1 MIAYGTFKRKS
12 GFKLYAKS
20 QNLDFDIANEVSK
33 QLENYE
39 NDLKYAEDDEQDLID
54 VYDYVDEKY
63 HHLIKESEKY
73 TGIISDKKPHPC
85 GHLIYQGNI
94 KEEIGLIRIKSEST
108 KKEVIVAL
116 IDGDIAERKKFL
128 KNDLLKVDVVKQ
140 HMMHINELVF
150 PYTQKPNCLT

>member
-39 NDLKYAEDDEQDLID
+39 IDLKYAEDDEQDLID

-63 HHLIKESEKY
+63 HHLIKVSESILASFLIKAPSMR
-73 TGIISDKKPHPC
+73 TS
-85 GHLIYQGNI
+85 HLSRKHQRG
-94 KEEIGLIRIKSEST
+94 IGLIRIKSEST
-108 KKEVIVAL
+108 KRSYCRL

-128 KNDLLKVDVVKQ
+128 K
-140 HMMHINELVF
+140 MI
-150 PYTQKPNCLT
+150 C